1 MPNDPSQDKDFLAA
15 SPEDQHAYLMH
26 SDQNYAK
33 ASPEDQKSY
42 IAHVTGKSPSTQPGA
57 FQAKKGGQVY
67 TDEVK
72 YLKDQKD
79 TEKGSAAAAE
89 EATGKIAPGGELG
102 VGAAKGAMSTAR
114 NLGGLGIKAVKYFAP
129 QFGNKLEEA
138 WPEAVNG
145 PGEAMRPQSTAAKI
159 GFGAEQGAEFAV
171 PGGAVS
177 KAAKAADAGIDA
189 MKAAPFLSK
198 AMKVLTRSGLE
209 GASGGGVAA
218 AQGQDPK
225 SAAMFSAAM
234 PIAGAALKPVAKAL
248 AEKAAPALA
257 NKLLRPVPTQ
267 LEKAARFGRNPGQ
280 AVADEGI
287 IATSHE
293 DLVNKIA
300 EKKDMV
306 GQIIGDHLKAAAKSG
321 KTIDARA
328 AIEQPINEAVQD
340 VVSGKVEGGQAM
352 IDKLEE
358 LRHTLTSERRLVNG
372 KLEVAGPKN
381 LTVPPTEAHALKRQ
395 IGDSAKWSEDQT
407 TQALNDVK
415 RSIYRN
421 LNDEVQKAVPTVKMH
436 QDRYGNLLEAEK
448 AAEREAARH
457 AARNPFSLSDIL
469 TAMGGASMG
478 AATHGDFLHSAV
490 GAAAGGLGSKA
501 LKSPL
506 LKTVG
511 VQALKKPED
520 WLKSPETMRAVRNA
534 LFGARSANQQ

>member
-1 MPNDPSQDKDFLAA
+1 MPNGQQYDTGQLDEVQHPTLGALKFPHEMPFDERNKIIGGMVKAKGASNAA
-15 SPEDQHAYLMH
+15 PEDNAEEGRKV
-26 SDQNYAK
+26 A
-33 ASPEDQKSY
+33 
-42 IAHVTGKSPSTQPGA
+42 
-57 FQAKKGGQVY
+57 
-67 TDEVK
+67 
-72 YLKDQKD
+72 
-79 TEKGSAAAAE
+79 GSAL
-89 EATGKIAPGGELG
+89 KSLMPGGDLG
-102 VGAAKGAMSTAR
+102 VGAVKGAAHTGTFIRDAA
-114 NLGGLGIKAVKYFAP
+114 KKYI
-129 QFGNKLEEA
+129 FGNSPQEEGA
-138 WPEAVNG
+138 YQSKPGGEIKNALNPNNEPQPSDFRDWLKPENL
-145 PGEAMRPQSTAAKI
+145 PQKI
-159 GFGAEQGAEFAV
+159 GFGAEQAAEFAI
-171 PGGAVS
+171 PGGAVE
-177 KAAKAADAGIDA
+177 KGAKAADVGIDA
-189 MKAAPFLSK
+189 LKAAPFLSK
-198 AMKVLTRSGLE
+198 AMKVLSRSGLE
-209 GASGGGVAA
+209 AASGGSVAA

-234 PIAGAALKPVAKAL
+234 PIAGAALKPAGKAL
-248 AEKAAPALA
+248 AEKAAPQLA

-267 LEKAARFGRNPGQ
+267 LENAARFGRNPGQ
-280 AVADEGI
+280 AIADEGI

-300 EKKDMV
+300 EKKDTV

-321 KTIDARA
+321 KTIDARP
-328 AIEQPINEAVQD
+328 AIEKPINEAVQD
-340 VVSGKVEGGQAM
+340 VVNGKLEGGQAM
-352 IDKLEE
+352 IDRLEE
-358 LRHTLTSERRLVNG
+358 LRHTLTSDRRLVNG

-381 LTVPPTEAHALKRQ
+381 LTMPPTEAHALKRQ

-415 RSIYRN
+415 RGIYRN
-421 LNDEVQKAVPTVKMH
+421 LNDEVQKAVPTVKAH

>member
-1 MPNDPSQDKDFLAA
+1 MPDGQQYDTAQLDEVQHPTLGSLKFPHEMPFDERNKIIGDMVKAKGASTAPPDNSSFFDKAVKGAALGAQHGAVSQAA
-15 SPEDQHAYLMH
+15 VGAVKGLGHTGLTMADMGQKAVDYISGRDRAKEEGAY
-26 SDQNYAK
+26 Q
-33 ASPEDQKSY
+33 
-42 IAHVTGKSPSTQPGA
+42 T
-57 FQAKKGGQVY
+57 KKGGPILNANEEPS
-67 TDEVK
+67 DFRK
-72 YLKDQKD
+72 WLKPENLPQK
-79 TEKGSAAAAE
+79 
-89 EATGKIAPGGELG
+89 
-102 VGAAKGAMSTAR
+102 V
-114 NLGGLGIKAVKYFAP
+114 
-129 QFGNKLEEA
+129 
-138 WPEAVNG
+138 
-145 PGEAMRPQSTAAKI
+145 
-159 GFGAEQGAEFAV
+159 GFGAEQAAEFAV

-177 KAAKAADAGIDA
+177 KAGKVAEGGIDA
-189 MKAAPFLSK
+189 LKAAPFLSK
-198 AMKVLTRSGLE
+198 AMKVLSRSGLE
-209 GASGGGVAA
+209 AASGGTVAA

-234 PIAGAALKPVAKAL
+234 PIAGVALKLPAKAL

-267 LEKAARFGRNPGQ
+267 LENAARFGRNPGQ

-300 EKKDMV
+300 EKKDTV

-328 AIEQPINEAVQD
+328 AIEKPINDAVQD
-340 VVSGKVEGGQAM
+340 VVSGKLEGGQAM

-372 KLEVAGPKN
+372 KLEVVGPKN

-395 IGDSAKWSEDQT
+395 IGDSTKWSDDQV
-407 TQALNDVK
+407 TQAMNDVK
-415 RSIYRN
+415 RGIYRN
-421 LNDEVQKAVPTVKMH
+421 LNEEVQKAVPTVKVH

-501 LKSPL
+501 IKSPL

-520 WLKSPETMRAVRNA
+520 WLKGPEAMRAVRNA